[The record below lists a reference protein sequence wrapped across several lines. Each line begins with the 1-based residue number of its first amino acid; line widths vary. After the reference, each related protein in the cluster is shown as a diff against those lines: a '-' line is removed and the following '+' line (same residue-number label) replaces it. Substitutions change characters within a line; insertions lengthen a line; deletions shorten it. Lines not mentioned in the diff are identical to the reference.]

1 MITYYSNSNNEKTQI
16 NLKDNKQLKQDI
28 QIEKMTTENMELLNG
43 KSKEDLEELL
53 KAITDRITYVYGENS
68 EIYTKQFYNLL
79 NR

>member
-1 MITYYSNSNNEKTQI
+1 
-16 NLKDNKQLKQDI
+16 
-28 QIEKMTTENMELLNG
+28 MTTENMELLNG